1 MKAIV
6 IFSGG
11 IDSTTILY
19 ILKNAG
25 YEIIPLSFNYG
36 QRHQKEIEYAKN
48 ISNNLGLEHIILELP
63 VLSGSALTDNDQN
76 IPEVE
81 YSIDSQHATVVPNRN
96 MVFIA
101 HAVSVAIANNASEVY
116 YGAHMNDKIAYP
128 DCTIQFVK
136 AVQSAIHTGN
146 YEQVNVKAPFI
157 EMTKDQIIETGI
169 ILGVPYEETWSCYK
183 GHELHCGVCGTCR
196 ERKNAFKRA
205 GVPDPT
211 NYL

>member
-11 IDSTTILY
+11 IDSTTILH

-25 YEIIPLSFNYG
+25 YEIIALTFNYG
-36 QRHQKEIEYAKN
+36 QKHQKEIEYAKK
-48 ISNNLGLEHIILELP
+48 ISNNLGLEHLILELP
-63 VLSGSALTDNDQN
+63 VLYGSALTEKTRN

-136 AVQSAIHTGN
+136 AVQSAIYTGN
-146 YEQVNVKAPFI
+146 YEQVTIKAPFI
-157 EMTKDQIIETGI
+157 EMTKDKIIETGT
-169 ILGVPYEETWSCYK
+169 ILGVPYAETWSCYT

-205 GVPDPT
+205 GIPDPT